1 MSRVR
6 LLPRALQSSFLE
18 TMHTRVIRRARP
30 FRSAAALFILGVLA
44 ACHGE
49 QATGPTMD
57 PATLKLSRGEEARPQ
72 PTAEETVVVTWS
84 SACLLAVR
92 TTKPGPPMVARM
104 LAIVHTAMYDAWAA
118 YDAQAVGTRRGGAL
132 RRPANERTT
141 ENKRRAMSYAAYRVL
156 VDLFPTQQ
164 AAFGGIMA
172 QLHYDPT
179 DMSTDIRTATGIGN
193 VAAQALLEYR
203 HGDGSNQLGDL
214 HAGAYSD
221 YTGYA
226 PVNTVDHMVD
236 ATRWQPLLV
245 NGTVQRFVAP
255 QWYKVIPFAM
265 TSGSQFRNEAIKPNG
280 PFGGFERAMEEII
293 GYSANLGDR
302 EKVIAEFWADG
313 PNSELPPGHW
323 CLIAAWVSKR
333 DHHSEDDDVK
343 MFFAV
348 ANAGMDAGI
357 AAWDMKRYFDSA
369 RPATAIPYYKKGKE
383 IYAWGGPGKGT
394 VKMMGESWRPYQP
407 ANVVTPA
414 FPEFI
419 SGHSTFSAASA
430 EVLRRFTGSDRFG
443 GSATIRAGSSVI
455 EPGVVPARDI
465 TLSWRT
471 FSDAADEAGLS
482 RRYGGIHFAHGD
494 LQGRLIGRL
503 IGAQAWKKA
512 ERYWT
517 GKI

>member
-1 MSRVR
+1 
-6 LLPRALQSSFLE
+6 
-18 TMHTRVIRRARP
+18 
-30 FRSAAALFILGVLA
+30 
-44 ACHGE
+44 
-49 QATGPTMD
+49 MD
-57 PATLKLSRGEEARPQ
+57 
-72 PTAEETVVVTWS
+72 
-84 SACLLAVR
+84 
-92 TTKPGPPMVARM
+92 
-104 LAIVHTAMYDAWAA
+104 
-118 YDAQAVGTRRGGAL
+118 
-132 RRPANERTT
+132 
-141 ENKRRAMSYAAYRVL
+141 
-156 VDLFPTQQ
+156 
-164 AAFGGIMA
+164 
-172 QLHYDPT
+172 
-179 DMSTDIRTATGIGN
+179 
-193 VAAQALLEYR
+193 
-203 HGDGSNQLGDL
+203 
-214 HAGAYSD
+214 
-221 YTGYA
+221 
-226 PVNTVDHMVD
+226 
-236 ATRWQPLLV
+236 
-245 NGTVQRFVAP
+245 
-255 QWYKVIPFAM
+255 
-265 TSGSQFRNEAIKPNG
+265 
-280 PFGGFERAMEEII
+280 EII
-293 GYSANLGDR
+293 SYSANLGDR

-313 PNSELPPGHW
+313 PSSELPPGHW

-383 IYAWGGPGKGT
+383 IYAWGGPGRGT

-482 RRYGGIHFAHGD
+482 RRYGGIHFVHGD